1 MPPTLAFALLL
12 ATIYGLFFH
21 ALFGRR
27 FWQLPCY
34 LLVAIVGF
42 LAGQVLGT
50 MIGLD
55 LARVGNVP
63 IVAATSGAFLG
74 LAACWF
80 FTTPIPE
87 PSAPRRRRASRS
99 QQPGDQVSA

>member
-1 MPPTLAFALLL
+1 MPPTLAFALML

-27 FWQLPCY
+27 FWQLPCF

-42 LAGQVLGT
+42 LAGQVVGT

-55 LARVGNVP
+55 LVRIGNVP
-63 IVAATSGAFLG
+63 LVSATAGALIG
-74 LAACWF
+74 MVACWF
-80 FTTPIPE
+80 FTTPVPE
-87 PSAPRRRRASRS
+87 PRALRRRRAPRS